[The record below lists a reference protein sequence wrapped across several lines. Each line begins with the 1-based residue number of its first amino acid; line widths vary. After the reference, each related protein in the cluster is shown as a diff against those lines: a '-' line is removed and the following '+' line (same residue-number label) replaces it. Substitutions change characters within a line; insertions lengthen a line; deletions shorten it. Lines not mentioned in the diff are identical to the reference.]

1 MRDQPQS
8 DGRIFIFFGV
18 ITDIYDRRLGPVP
31 QRGFSSRFQWIKW
44 KWMKMRRN
52 FWNAEASGELLK
64 PAPRFVFFPYF
75 SSVLVTC
82 RVSPRVNDE
91 LADVSSTYGQMKVVS
106 DQLEGPSLVV
116 SVHGHC
122 GGGRTGPSHVIFTA
136 DNRISSCSFLCAAV
150 GPVGKKC
157 GTEQSGKFL
166 RFRVRNVGESVN
178 LNELNRTRQ
187 LFFKKFWLR
196 CGQ

>member
-8 DGRIFIFFGV
+8 DVFFFLALLQIFMIGGSGRYLSEDFPLDFSESNENEWKCGGIFEM
-18 ITDIYDRRLGPVP
+18 RKRPENCWSQRLVL
-31 QRGFSSRFQWIKW
+31 F
-44 KWMKMRRN
+44 
-52 FWNAEASGELLK
+52 
-64 PAPRFVFFPYF
+64 FFPYF

-91 LADVSSTYGQMKVVS
+91 LADVSSTYGQMKVS

-122 GGGRTGPSHVIFTA
+122 GGGGTGPSHVIFTA
-136 DNRISSCSFLCAAV
+136 DNRISSSSFCV
-150 GPVGKKC
+150 PQWGR
-157 GTEQSGKFL
+157 SGKNAARNSRENSFV
-166 RFRVRNVGESVN
+166 FRVRTVGESVN

>member
-1 MRDQPQS
+1 
-8 DGRIFIFFGV
+8 
-18 ITDIYDRRLGPVP
+18 
-31 QRGFSSRFQWIKW
+31 
-44 KWMKMRRN
+44 MKMN
-52 FWNAEASGELLK
+52 ENAEEFLKCGSVRRIVEAS
-64 PAPRFVFFPYF
+64 ASFCFFFPYF

-91 LADVSSTYGQMKVVS
+91 LADVSSTYGQMKVS

-136 DNRISSCSFLCAAV
+136 DNRISSCSFCVPQWGRSEKNAARNSRENSFV
-150 GPVGKKC
+150 
-157 GTEQSGKFL
+157 
-166 RFRVRNVGESVN
+166 FRVRNVGESVN